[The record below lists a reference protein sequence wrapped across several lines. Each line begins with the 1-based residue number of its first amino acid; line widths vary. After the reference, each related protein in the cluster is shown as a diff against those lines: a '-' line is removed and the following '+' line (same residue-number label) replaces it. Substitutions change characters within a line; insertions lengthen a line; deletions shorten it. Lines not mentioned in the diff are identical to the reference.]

1 MQVPRCKSK
10 PRCNHPAPVATPPV
24 RALPPCQVTTAGGL
38 TSGDCPA
45 RYINFRLSYDDI
57 AGCNT
62 GRCFARQFLD
72 IDKAPMIVV
81 YPQAP
86 LRVQKRR
93 QCCGKMVAGAIA
105 MGQHLKDRVNS
116 GAAGLPSV
124 SQINSLVDR
133 AIAEVD
139 NIDQPV
145 GESTD
150 QRLRR
155 LGLGPAVGS
164 LARQVRDS

>member
-1 MQVPRCKSK
+1 
-10 PRCNHPAPVATPPV
+10 
-24 RALPPCQVTTAGGL
+24 
-38 TSGDCPA
+38 
-45 RYINFRLSYDDI
+45 
-57 AGCNT
+57 
-62 GRCFARQFLD
+62 
-72 IDKAPMIVV
+72 MIVV

-86 LRVQKRR
+86 AARAEAQAVLRE
-93 QCCGKMVAGAIA
+93 KMVAGAIA